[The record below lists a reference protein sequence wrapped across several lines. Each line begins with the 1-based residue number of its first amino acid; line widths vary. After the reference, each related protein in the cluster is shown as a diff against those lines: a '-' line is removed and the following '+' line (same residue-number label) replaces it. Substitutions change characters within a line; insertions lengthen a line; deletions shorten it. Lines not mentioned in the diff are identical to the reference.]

1 MHQQVEFF
9 TSLTRVMVCGVLL
22 VGISPAA
29 QRTDADQVRQ
39 TESKFH
45 QAFVTADTKELEA
58 LLTSEFVWMHGTGE
72 VATKEQLIES
82 FRTGRSSY
90 RRDDIDSVNVT
101 LYGEAAVV
109 VGHNVRQLGSGE
121 VLEFRYTTTYV
132 KQDGSWRIAVF
143 HSSHCPC
150 KQ

>member
-1 MHQQVEFF
+1 MGGPCRPARGRHVAEQQQRKPDSRAERLQDFF
-9 TSLTRVMVCGVLL
+9 
-22 VGISPAA
+22 
-29 QRTDADQVRQ
+29 RQ
-39 TESKFH
+39 LPPKT
-45 QAFVTADTKELEA
+45 LA